1 MGVSH
6 EMIEIAI
13 PGYRVL
19 QLDYLVLD
27 YNGTLARDGD
37 LLPGVKSRL
46 EDLSERLQIHVLTAD
61 TFGKAH
67 AALAGMPC
75 ELSVLPAERQDV
87 EKFSYV
93 EKLGASRVAA
103 IGNGRNDRLM
113 LKAAALGIAVIQK
126 EGASVETL
134 IEADVVT
141 TDILIALELLQHPL
155 RLVATLRS

>member
-1 MGVSH
+1 
-6 EMIEIAI
+6 MIEIAI

-19 QLDYLVLD
+19 QLDHLVLD
-27 YNGTLARDGD
+27 YNGTLACDGD

-46 EDLSERLQIHVLTAD
+46 EDLSKRLQLHVLTAD
-61 TFGKAH
+61 TFGKART
-67 AALAGMPC
+67 ALTGMPC
-75 ELSVLPAERQDV
+75 ELSVLSGERQDV
-87 EKFSYV
+87 DKFFYI

-113 LKAAALGIAVIQK
+113 LKAAALGIAVIQN
-126 EGASVETL
+126 EGAAVETL

-141 TDILIALELLQHPL
+141 PDIVVALELLQHPL

>member
-27 YNGTLARDGD
+27 YNGTLARDGN
-37 LLPGVKSRL
+37 LLPGVKTRL

-61 TFGKAH
+61 TFGKAR
-67 AALAGMPC
+67 AALGGMPC
-75 ELSVLPAERQDV
+75 ELTVLPAERQDV
-87 EKFSYV
+87 EKFFYV

-141 TDILIALELLQHPL
+141 TDILLALELLQHPL